1 MHHFLKR
8 KNSLIFLWKAQKVS
22 DFYLKE
28 QITHFIEQELTPFF
42 TKNFSAE
49 KKKELE
55 ELLDEVISKNI
66 SLEAHFNSF
75 LYPFNF
81 SSNEKFFFKELKAL
95 LYKKPL

>member
-55 ELLDEVISKNI
+55 ELLDEVISKDI

>member
-55 ELLDEVISKNI
+55 ELLDEVISKDI
-66 SLEAHFNSF
+66 SLEDHFNSS
-75 LYPFNF
+75 LYPFDF

-95 LYKKPL
+95 LYRKHL

>member
-1 MHHFLKR
+1 MYELIILFFVVLHFKF
-8 KNSLIFLWKAQKVS
+8 N
-22 DFYLKE
+22 FYLKE

-55 ELLDEVISKNI
+55 ELLDEVISKDI